1 MHLPYP
7 ILSRYHAL
15 ILSALLLISI
25 GKLKSQ
31 SFTNIAFDQG
41 INVVNVFPTLGVAIS
56 FYDFDRDGWDDLTF
70 GTKNEALK
78 FYRNNQGVFEP
89 YFPSGIDAVGECK
102 MVVWVDYDNDGDSDL
117 FVSYSLQPMKLYRN
131 DGNMTF
137 SEVGEASGLEQLE
150 TANWGSS
157 WGDYNRD
164 GHLDLYLC
172 KYYISGD
179 YLIEYEKL
187 NRLYL
192 NDGDGTFSDVTLA
205 AGVSDS
211 IGMSLQSI
219 FWDYDN
225 DMWPDLYVLNDE
237 FFANGIYR
245 NNGDGTFSDSGNE
258 TNLDIIMDAMSA
270 SAADFDNDGDE
281 DMYISNTP
289 NAGGYAGNVLL
300 QNDNGVFTD
309 ITASA
314 GAEVYNIC
322 WGITWFDYDNDGW
335 LDFYVATNQGLQNP
349 PNNKIFKNNGDGTF
363 SDVSGVTGMQAD
375 VATSY
380 TNCTGDINNDGY
392 PDLAANNSLP
402 YPSSVFRSS
411 GGNKNYLKFSVE
423 GVVSNRDGIGTKAF
437 CYINEA
443 LQSRVFYA
451 GESYMA
457 QNSQRE
463 IVGMNDAENMDSLIL
478 YWPSGHVDKYY
489 NIEANQTLHFIEGS
503 SLQITTDISGLTG
516 ICEGNNIEIT
526 ASPSEN
532 YTWNTGEESQ
542 AIIVESPGTYFVSTT
557 NEFGLT
563 SVSEPIEI
571 YFFENAI
578 IESESTIPN
587 CHDGAN
593 GSVLFTNTSNTG
605 IAELY
610 IDGIAQN
617 NPVNNLSPGN
627 YEALII
633 DNNACSVEISVEIE
647 NPPLIIIEEITT
659 NVQCFGAN
667 NGSIWIENT
676 GGTGIQSVL
685 WNGVIDANPLENI
698 TAGDYYYSLSDLNG
712 CIIEGV
718 VVITEPEELVAEP
731 VTTDEIVGVQGGTA
745 TANISGG
752 TPPYD
757 FEWSNGSN
765 EELITDL
772 TEGAYGLS
780 ITDANGCETDIICII
795 DQIVSINNISV
806 QNLSVRPNPFSNELF
821 IEGCNTGDIISIMS
835 IDGKLLHSEMATGII
850 HRVELPHLTVGIYL
864 LQVSGS
870 NQFIQSILR
879 QN

>member
-1 MHLPYP
+1 MYHYYP
-7 ILSRYHAL
+7 IFKGYKTIILVTFLFLSV
-15 ILSALLLISI
+15 

-31 SFTNIAFDQG
+31 SYTNIAFDQG

-56 FYDFDRDGWDDLTF
+56 FHDFDRDGWDDLTF
-70 GTKNEALK
+70 GTKNAVLK

-117 FVSYSLQPMKLYRN
+117 YVSYSLQPMKLYRN

-137 SEVGEASGLEQLE
+137 SEVSSDSGLEQLE

-179 YLIEYEKL
+179 YLTEYEKL

-192 NDGDGTFSDVTLA
+192 NDGDGTFSDVTMA

-225 DMWPDLYVLNDE
+225 DMWPDLYVVNDE

-245 NNGDGTFSDSGNE
+245 NNGDGTFSDSGAE
-258 TNLDIIMDAMSA
+258 TNLEITMDAMSA

-289 NAGGYAGNVLL
+289 NAGGYPGNVLL

-349 PNNKIFKNNGDGTF
+349 PNNKIFRNNGNGTF
-363 SDVSGVTGMQAD
+363 NDVSGPTGMQAD

-402 YPSSVFRSS
+402 YPSAVFLSS
-411 GGNKNYLKFSVE
+411 GGSKNYLKFSVQ
-423 GVVSNRDGIGTKAF
+423 GVVSNWDGIGAKAY
-437 CYINEA
+437 CYIAET
-443 LQSRVFYA
+443 LQSRVFYC
-451 GESYMA
+451 GEGYMA

-463 IVGMNDAENMDSLIL
+463 IFGMNEAEIMDSLIL
-478 YWPSGHVDKYY
+478 YWPSGHIDKYY
-489 NIEANQTLHFIEGS
+489 NIEANQTLHFIEGG
-503 SLQITTDISGLTG
+503 SLDISTNISGLTG
-516 ICEGNNIEIT
+516 VCEGNSVEIIAT
-526 ASPSEN
+526 ESEN
-532 YTWNTGEESQ
+532 YTWNTGETSQ
-542 AIIVESPGTYFVSTT
+542 SLLISSPGTYFVSTT

-563 SVSEPIEI
+563 SVSDPIEI
-571 YFFENAI
+571 YFFEQAI
-578 IESESTIPN
+578 IESESTMPN
-587 CHDGAN
+587 CNNGDN
-593 GSVLFTNTSNTG
+593 GSVLFTNTSGTG
-605 IAELY
+605 IAELF

-617 NPVNNLSPGN
+617 NPVTNLSSGN
-627 YEALII
+627 YEAIII
-633 DNNACSVEISVEIE
+633 DNNACSVATVFEIE
-647 NPPLIIIEEITT
+647 NPPLIIIEESIT
-659 NVQCFGAN
+659 NVQCFGDN
-667 NGSIWIENT
+667 TGSVFLENT
-676 GGTGIQSVL
+676 GGTGIQSIL
-685 WNGVIDANPLENI
+685 WNNTFDENPLENI
-698 TAGDYYYSLSDLNG
+698 TAVDYSYSLSDLNA
-712 CIIEGV
+712 CTVEG
-718 VVITEPEELVAEP
+718 ILTLSEPEELLAAP
-731 VTTDEIVGVQGGTA
+731 ITTDEILDVQGGTA
-745 TANISGG
+745 TADISGG
-752 TPPYD
+752 TPPYN
-757 FEWSNGSN
+757 FFWSNGSD
-765 EELITDL
+765 EEMITDL

-780 ITDANGCETDIICII
+780 ITDANGCEINIVCFI
-795 DQIVSINNISV
+795 DQIVSTNENSREH
-806 QNLSVRPNPFSNELF
+806 LSIRPNPFRNEIIL
-821 IEGCNTGDIISIMS
+821 EGCKSGDNISIMS
-835 IDGKLLHSEMATGII
+835 IDGKLLYTEKATNII
-850 HRVELPHLTVGIYL
+850 HRLELSHLPVGLYIM
-864 LQVSGS
+864 QVSGS
-870 NQFIQSILR
+870 NQFIQSIIR